1 MIDVVGVQRKD
12 FMAVLLV
19 LHSDRELRRVVAK
32 LDYWTDEKHGDAG
45 KKSSLDVVQIMFEK
59 GHETCSQKVMI
70 RENVQYAVLF
80 GKFHIFHPPL
90 NVMNKEIKSS
100 LKEVISKITPPSAK
114 VALVQTGRQGII
126 KIHSEEKKNSC
137 SFSYF
142 APKLSLEKMM
152 LHRSLLVQ
160 ADEPNKD
167 IVRVIDDPSDNPTNE
182 EEQVDEHKCEGQ
194 NIERRSS
201 TSKF

>member
-1 MIDVVGVQRKD
+1 
-12 FMAVLLV
+12 
-19 LHSDRELRRVVAK
+19 
-32 LDYWTDEKHGDAG
+32 
-45 KKSSLDVVQIMFEK
+45 
-59 GHETCSQKVMI
+59 
-70 RENVQYAVLF
+70 
-80 GKFHIFHPPL
+80 
-90 NVMNKEIKSS
+90 
-100 LKEVISKITPPSAK
+100 
-114 VALVQTGRQGII
+114 
-126 KIHSEEKKNSC
+126 
-137 SFSYF
+137 
-142 APKLSLEKMM
+142 M